1 MVASPGFVTRNV
13 PDDRR
18 LFTALC
24 EIRARWPSER
34 CYPFYFIQ
42 KVAIVNALSYAN
54 GDGLTVSLSHE
65 QFEKCRDFRKS
76 RFYLA
81 ALPLD

>member
-18 LFTALC
+18 LF
-24 EIRARWPSER
+24 R

-54 GDGLTVSLSHE
+54 ADGLTVSLSHE
-65 QFEKCRDFRKS
+65 QVENAEILENLGFISEPNHYTDPGLKIKRQC
-76 RFYLA
+76 FY
-81 ALPLD
+81 